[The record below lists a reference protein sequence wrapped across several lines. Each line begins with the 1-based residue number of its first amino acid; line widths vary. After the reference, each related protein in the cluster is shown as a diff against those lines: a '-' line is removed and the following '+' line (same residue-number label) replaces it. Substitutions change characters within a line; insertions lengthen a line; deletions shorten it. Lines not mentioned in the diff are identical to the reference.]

1 MNESMEGFAAKYS
14 DLIALKRTDQ
24 KLYFVGG
31 VVRDIF
37 LNRTHS
43 DIDILV
49 QGDSREIA
57 RMFANH
63 FDGAFFMLDESRNTA
78 RVVVNKGADHLIY
91 DFAQMQ
97 GKVIEEDL
105 RLRDFTINAMAV
117 DFDQPDQVIDPLGG
131 QEDLASHLLQIC
143 SATSFSQ
150 DPVRVIRAIR
160 YSISCNVKIHPDA
173 LQALR
178 DSISGL
184 QKVSWER
191 KRDELFKILDTA
203 KPGLGLELLARLG
216 ILNEMF
222 GLPQIG
228 EKCQFDEVTALN
240 HLFEM
245 LRGNNT
251 GEANKDL
258 FEASCNLRLGRYYP
272 ALERHFFTKNQAERN
287 IKQLCLLSSC
297 LSKGLQPEWGRVI
310 SLLLLSRD
318 EGARVNLQL
327 FEKDRL
333 NNIFSR
339 EELTCR
345 EKYLYYKDI
354 GNVGLDL
361 VFLELAKRLARPVSE
376 MPQDEWLDQLEKCEK
391 LISAWFDEQAT
402 VNPVMILNGKDLMM
416 EFDLTPGPKIGILL
430 DKMREEQA
438 AGEIKTRQEALS
450 WVEQQL
456 PNLELNEQ

>member
-1 MNESMEGFAAKYS
+1 MVSFAAKYA
-14 DLIALKRTDQ
+14 DLIALKQPDQ

-37 LNRTHS
+37 LDRSHN

-49 QGDSREIA
+49 QGNSKEIA

-63 FDGAFFMLDESRNTA
+63 FGGAFFMLDEARNTA
-78 RVVVNKGADHLIY
+78 RVVVNNGAEHLIY

-97 GKVIEEDL
+97 GIVIEDDL

-117 DFDQPDQVIDPLGG
+117 DFDHPDQLIDPLGG
-131 QEDLASHLLQIC
+131 REDLANHTLRIC

-150 DPVRVIRAIR
+150 DPVRVIRAVR
-160 YSISCNVKIHPDA
+160 YSISCNVKIQVDTLLA
-173 LQALR
+173 LKAA
-178 DSISGL
+178 ITGL
-184 QKVSWER
+184 QRVSWER

-203 KPGLGLELLARLG
+203 KPGLGLEILARLG
-216 ILNEMF
+216 IINEMF
-222 GLPQIG
+222 GASQMSAN
-228 EKCQFDEVTALN
+228 CQFEEVTALH

-245 LRGNNT
+245 LRGKNS

-272 ALERHFFTKNQAERN
+272 ELVKYFFEKNQSERN

-297 LSKGLQPEWGRVI
+297 LGKHAKPEWGRVLT
-310 SLLLLSRD
+310 LLLLSRE

-327 FEKDRL
+327 LEKDRL
-333 NNIFSR
+333 DHIFSS
-339 EELTCR
+339 EELTR
-345 EKYLYYKDI
+345 RAKYLYFKDI
-354 GNVGLDL
+354 GSVGIDL
-361 VFLELAKRLARPVSE
+361 VFLQLANDLAKPVSE
-376 MPQDEWLDQLEKCEK
+376 MPQEDWLKRIEKCET

-430 DKMREEQA
+430 DKLREEQA
-438 AGEIKTRQEALS
+438 AGEIRTRQEALS

-456 PNLELNEQ
+456 PNLGLNEQ